1 MEVQIIND
9 LSELGGADVIPRVQ
23 IMPLIM
29 KFVCQPNLPKTNMC
43 SVTELRWL
51 LSKNKQAQSEVH
63 YQFLLW
69 NNDVVANLQTI
80 GLS

>member
-1 MEVQIIND
+1 MEVEIIND

-51 LSKNKQAQSEVH
+51 LSKNKQAQSEW
-63 YQFLLW
+63 LPP
-69 NNDVVANLQTI
+69 T
-80 GLS
+80 

>member
-1 MEVQIIND
+1 MEVEIIND

-43 SVTELRWL
+43 SVTELR
-51 LSKNKQAQSEVH
+51 
-63 YQFLLW
+63 
-69 NNDVVANLQTI
+69 
-80 GLS
+80 